1 MNDPSLN
8 EPISGESRGAAN
20 DDIDLDR
27 VWVNVAAEVWRRHP
41 GRLERT
47 AARLLRSPGLARALF
62 TTPSL
67 LLPWLIASAVVLA
80 VGALTQVGV
89 GQPLV
94 WLIAPAVAAVGIA
107 YSYGPGLDPAW
118 ELSCSMPVSDR
129 LVLLTRGVAVFAV
142 NAVLGLIASAA
153 TLGTHASTGTAQLTF
168 AWLLPMTAACALAL
182 AVAVAVRSA
191 IAGAGAGVGAW
202 LTLVLGHSATGG
214 AGGGLSAAALTSA
227 ITDANL
233 YLPYLAVAACCAV
246 IVLFATRTPRGLHE
260 HRDRRADPDVREK
273 PGGRRGGPAAGP
285 GVFGLLGPN
294 GAGKTTLLRM
304 LATVL
309 PPSSGTLR
317 LLGRDPGRS
326 GRARG
331 DPAPARLPAA
341 EPRLLPVVHRGGV
354 RRVLRAAQGD
364 ARRTG
369 CRRRWRPRS
378 SGSTSAPGPGP
389 GCARCPAA
397 CCAGSGIAQAIV
409 NDPDLLLL
417 DEPTAGLDPEQR
429 VAFRALLRDLGQ
441 HATVVVSTHLV
452 EDVGAACSEVA
463 LMDRGQGRVPRHA
476 RTN

>member
-1 MNDPSLN
+1 MNGPSLN
-8 EPISGESRGAAN
+8 EPVSGESRSAAT

-41 GRLERT
+41 GRLERK

-89 GQPLV
+89 GRPLV

-107 YSYGPGLDPAW
+107 YCYGPGLDPAW

-191 IAGAGAGVGAW
+191 MAGAGAGVGAW
-202 LTLVLGHSATGG
+202 LTLVLAHGATNHGATGG

-227 ITDANL
+227 ITDTNL

-246 IVLFATRTPRGLHE
+246 IVLFATRPQG
-260 HRDRRADPDVREK
+260 
-273 PGGRRGGPAAGP
+273 
-285 GVFGLLGPN
+285 GLL
-294 GAGKTTLLRM
+294 
-304 LATVL
+304 
-309 PPSSGTLR
+309 
-317 LLGRDPGRS
+317 
-326 GRARG
+326 
-331 DPAPARLPAA
+331 
-341 EPRLLPVVHRGGV
+341 
-354 RRVLRAAQGD
+354 
-364 ARRTG
+364 
-369 CRRRWRPRS
+369 
-378 SGSTSAPGPGP
+378 
-389 GCARCPAA
+389 
-397 CCAGSGIAQAIV
+397 
-409 NDPDLLLL
+409 
-417 DEPTAGLDPEQR
+417 
-429 VAFRALLRDLGQ
+429 
-441 HATVVVSTHLV
+441 
-452 EDVGAACSEVA
+452 
-463 LMDRGQGRVPRHA
+463 
-476 RTN
+476 